1 MESDIFAKISQNLAH
16 ESTLIPRVER
26 FVANGT
32 IVTSGFQSYIGKR
45 ILKDLSKS
53 TPGKSLNLMLYGHP
67 SLGKTTELRNII
79 RLLCGKKIFKSNFSL
94 MFSEFQRAE
103 SSVEQ
108 TIWEN
113 IRTGS
118 LLFDEA
124 LEHET
129 SLQQFARAAH
139 EANKTPLIVLD
150 TLDILL
156 LDEAAGTA
164 NTMQKWNEFLLES
177 SKCGVSI
184 FWTCR
189 PYEWNYFK
197 EKLNPKIL
205 KRTMDIELP
214 PLESNHCIPFPK
226 TLEADEPRW
235 SNWSTQLQSY
245 MPLFAS
251 RWTMQCADD
260 MKLSSDFFQQLGEHI
275 EMVWNNPLGTQSL
288 ELPST
293 LYYHSLWSKIRTNL
307 SNELSMSLQE
317 TTQLQTQF

>member
-26 FVANGT
+26 FVANGAS
-32 IVTSGFQSYIGKR
+32 VTSGFQSSNGKR
-45 ILKDLSKS
+45 ILNDLSKS
-53 TPGKSLNLMLYGHP
+53 IPGKSLNLMLYGHP

-177 SKCGVSI
+177 SKC
-184 FWTCR
+184 
-189 PYEWNYFK
+189 
-197 EKLNPKIL
+197 
-205 KRTMDIELP
+205 
-214 PLESNHCIPFPK
+214 
-226 TLEADEPRW
+226 
-235 SNWSTQLQSY
+235 
-245 MPLFAS
+245 
-251 RWTMQCADD
+251 
-260 MKLSSDFFQQLGEHI
+260 
-275 EMVWNNPLGTQSL
+275 
-288 ELPST
+288 
-293 LYYHSLWSKIRTNL
+293 
-307 SNELSMSLQE
+307 
-317 TTQLQTQF
+317 